1 MSYIILDQSQWPDF
15 SAELVLLLW
24 NCEYTVLI
32 NTFDHHFVYDFE
44 RRDLA
49 HTEVFL
55 QRSLIC
61 TQHVM
66 RFMAATFQ

>member
-1 MSYIILDQSQWPDF
+1 MSYIVLDQSQWPDF

-24 NCEYTVLI
+24 VHSADKYFWSSLR
-32 NTFDHHFVYDFE
+32 YDFE

-49 HTEVFL
+49 HTEVFS